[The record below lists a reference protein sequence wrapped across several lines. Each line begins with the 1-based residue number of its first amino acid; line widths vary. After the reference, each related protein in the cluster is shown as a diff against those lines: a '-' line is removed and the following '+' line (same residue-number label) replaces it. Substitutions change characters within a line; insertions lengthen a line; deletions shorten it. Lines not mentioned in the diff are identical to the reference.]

1 MSQAINLTRPGL
13 GRTTRVVA
21 LAAVLSLVGADLA
34 EAAQVTVYTKSGATV
49 VINTDTLTA
58 PAMYYTAAGAP
69 YWVYPSHPAYVP
81 APAYAAPVAGVA
93 GTRGVAR
100 RTARRTTRR
109 VDRRW

>member
-1 MSQAINLTRPGL
+1 MKDDKRAAAAIPRY
-13 GRTTRVVA
+13 GRVLA
-21 LAAVLSLVGADLA
+21 LAAAVSLVGADIA
-34 EAAQVTVYTKSGATV
+34 AAAQVTVYTKSGAKV
-49 VINTDTLTA
+49 VIDTDTIAQPT
-58 PAMYYTAAGAP
+58 MYYTVAGAP
-69 YWVYPSHPAYVP
+69 YWVYPTHPAYVP